1 MIVYIPIFTVEK
13 HTYSLEKYIYTI
25 YSEVKD
31 ENDLKEIC
39 KNKLQNCLYYDCNS
53 EYKYKLMHTY
63 YKVDIQFDKDGIK
76 SINHTELNNE
86 EINKL
91 KLLL

>member
-1 MIVYIPIFTVEK
+1 M
-13 HTYSLEKYIYTI
+13 
-25 YSEVKD
+25 KD

-53 EYKYKLMHTY
+53 EYKYKYNNKYFTIDYKLMHTY